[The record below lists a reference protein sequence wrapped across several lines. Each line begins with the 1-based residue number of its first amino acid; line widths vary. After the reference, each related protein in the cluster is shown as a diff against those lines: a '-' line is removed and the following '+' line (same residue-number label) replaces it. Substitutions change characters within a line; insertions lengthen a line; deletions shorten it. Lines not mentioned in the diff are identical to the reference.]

1 MRVRVRG
8 NRAARQR
15 YQRKHEH
22 DEDCGQISNFF
33 EHQDCDPARATV
45 IRKRRLRPASR
56 PVASYHSAAVC
67 EPPPFP
73 PPPIETAGMP
83 SERGIFASVELLSSR
98 ERLPRKVSTLR
109 IVSSRVELS
118 GSLPEGRTPSDRRV
132 AFTGSLFA
140 RATAF
145 SSRTP
150 DCTASFSADSMTL
163 TCDSCSERRSTFT
176 EALDGMEFTEVPPSM
191 TPKL

>member
-109 IVSSRVELS
+109 MVSSRGELS
-118 GSLPEGRTPSDRRV
+118 GSLPEGRTPSERK
-132 AFTGSLFA
+132 FTLIASLFA
-140 RATAF
+140 RAADISSFTA
-145 SSRTP
+145 
-150 DCTASFSADSMTL
+150 DCTASRNPVSMI
-163 TCDSCSERRSTFT
+163 FT
-176 EALDGMEFTEVPPSM
+176 
-191 TPKL
+191 